1 MKIGLPPAHGLSEFV
16 IGSAEL
22 LPRMDG
28 EPFLTDI
35 QHEALQA
42 GVSVGSNVLI
52 SAPTSTG
59 KTLIGWWTIAS
70 AIAAGG
76 WWTIASAI
84 AAGGR
89 AVYLVSHRALAKQKF
104 EEAQRLFLHG
114 PLGGD
119 RAAIVCATGD
129 AVEDASGRRTNAPMA
144 ATILVATYEKFLG
157 CLSVGGPPRDLTDV
171 SFVCDEVQLV
181 GDPHRGPRE

>member
-1 MKIGLPPAHGLSEFV
+1 MKIGLPPAHGLSDFV

-22 LPRMDG
+22 LPKMDG

-35 QHEALQA
+35 QYEALQA
-42 GVSVGSNVLI
+42 GVSVGSNVLV

-70 AIAAGG
+70 AIAV
-76 WWTIASAI
+76 
-84 AAGGR
+84 GGR

-114 PLGGD
+114 QLGGD
-119 RAAIVCATGD
+119 RAAIVC
-129 AVEDASGRRTNAPMA
+129 
-144 ATILVATYEKFLG
+144 
-157 CLSVGGPPRDLTDV
+157 
-171 SFVCDEVQLV
+171 
-181 GDPHRGPRE
+181 